1 MRYYIA
7 GIGGTALGVVMAQT
21 GDWRF
26 LILYLLAGI
35 GGFMF
40 GMQVKS

>member
-7 GIGGTALGVVMAQT
+7 GIGGIALGVVMAQT

-40 GMQVKS
+40 GVQASK